1 MKKLLF
7 IAFLFLSAA
16 SFAQVN
22 INNNPYDPVEAGET
36 LSTSV
41 TTYSMPAIYSYSNQ
55 LVIVKIPSGNSGTV
69 KFSAVGSAVIA
80 SSPAYAAGATFMFE
94 VRGGMFW
101 VQLSNSADTFE
112 ISW

>member
-1 MKKLLF
+1 MKTIYL
-7 IAFLFLSAA
+7 IAFLFLSVA

-22 INNNPYDPVEAGET
+22 INNNPYDPVQAGQT

-101 VQLSNSADTFE
+101 VQLSNAADTFE

>member
-41 TTYSMPAIYSYSNQ
+41 TT
-55 LVIVKIPSGNSGTV
+55 
-69 KFSAVGSAVIA
+69 AVIA

-101 VQLSNSADTFE
+101 VQLSDASDTFE

>member
-22 INNNPYDPVEAGET
+22 INNNPYDP
-36 LSTSV
+36 
-41 TTYSMPAIYSYSNQ
+41 
-55 LVIVKIPSGNSGTV
+55 
-69 KFSAVGSAVIA
+69 SAVIA

-101 VQLSNSADTFE
+101 VQLSNAADTFE